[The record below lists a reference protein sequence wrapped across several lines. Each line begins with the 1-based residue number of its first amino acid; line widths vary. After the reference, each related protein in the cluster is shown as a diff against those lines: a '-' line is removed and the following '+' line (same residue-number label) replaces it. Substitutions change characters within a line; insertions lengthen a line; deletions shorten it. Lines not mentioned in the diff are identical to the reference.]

1 MPSERISMNV
11 FVDFEQNSQAASAD
25 LYYSELGRASY
36 DAESQYYLVSRPYL
50 HQLLPVQYRNFVDCD
65 MCLLTVLQT
74 ADMYVNHYEN
84 WCKIL
89 AYLFKFSGEFFE
101 ISDDLA
107 AYVGQNYQEFEQY
120 L

>member
-11 FVDFEQNSQAASAD
+11 F
-25 LYYSELGRASY
+25 ELGRASY

-50 HQLLPVQYRNFVDCD
+50 QGLIPIQYRNFVDCD
-65 MCLLTVLQT
+65 MCLLTILQT

-101 ISDDLA
+101 ISDELA
-107 AYVGQNYQEFEQY
+107 DYVGRNYHEFEQY